1 MQSRPRTW
9 CFAGGALLAALQGSC
24 LATSIDDFPE
34 PAITPPF
41 LNGARSSPPL
51 GQVLLVDP
59 VTSPAIPFTAFVR
72 SEDAGTELEAR
83 LVADWPDTN
92 GTLQV
97 TRLGAGSFN
106 EERLLSLTWDPRAPT
121 LITGKPLEP
130 GCHPITLVVSHQF
143 NLLTNIPARLEDADF
158 LVWWVF
164 LADPAAPQGLSSF
177 DVSSCPSPQR
187 LPDVEAGP

>member
-1 MQSRPRTW
+1 MHTRLQAW
-9 CFAGGALLAALQGSC
+9 ILLGAASLAQGSC

-41 LNGARSSPPL
+41 LNGARATPPL
-51 GQVLLVDP
+51 GQVLLVNP
-59 VTSPAIPFTAFVR
+59 ITSPVISFAAFVR

-97 TRLGAGSFN
+97 TRLGAGTFN
-106 EERLLSLTWDPRAPT
+106 QERLLSLSWDPRAPT
-121 LITGKPLEP
+121 LITGKPLSP

-164 LADPAAPQGLSSF
+164 IADPQDATSLSTFDLSTCPGPRRLSGNEAPL
-177 DVSSCPSPQR
+177 
-187 LPDVEAGP
+187 